1 MMWRIVG
8 VAILVAA
15 LGLATRAPGL
25 WAQTFPAPH
34 AGTGVV
40 TVTGAVEVTN
50 TPSVLA
56 RQAGEW
62 QVAIASLPP
71 IALPPPGF
79 LQVGGRYAFVWPNG
93 RRDVIVVRE
102 VRPDG
107 WLRAEL
113 TGTGAER
120 GLRWVNPS
128 QAALVEALDRSEAP
142 R

>member
-1 MMWRIVG
+1 MWRFIG
-8 VAILVAA
+8 AAGLIGAVA
-15 LGLATRAPGL
+15 LASRASGL

-40 TVTGAVEVTN
+40 TVTGSVEVAN
-50 TPSVLA
+50 TPAVLA

-62 QVAIASLPP
+62 QVTIASLPP

-93 RRDVIVVRE
+93 RRDVLVVRE

-113 TGTGAER
+113 TGTGLER
-120 GLRWVNPS
+120 GPRWVNPS
-128 QAALVEALDRSEAP
+128 QAALVEVLDRAEAA